1 MERTQQTAM
10 LSLELIELMSLSYS
24 VLKVDLRK
32 TIGLI
37 SVSQPRSDDGKS

>member
-10 LSLELIELMSLSYS
+10 LFLELIELMSLSYS
-24 VLKVDLRK
+24 VLEVDLRK

-37 SVSQPRSDDGKS
+37 SVSQPTSDDGKS